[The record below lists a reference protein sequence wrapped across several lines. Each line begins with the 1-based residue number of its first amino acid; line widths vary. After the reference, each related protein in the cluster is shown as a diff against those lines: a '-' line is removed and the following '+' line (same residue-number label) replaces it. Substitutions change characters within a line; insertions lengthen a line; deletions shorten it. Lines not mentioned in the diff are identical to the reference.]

1 MQLPIFAPLMQKTF
15 FHFIINI
22 FFNYLQ
28 ALFFNSSF
36 SDFFFVNDSQN
47 L

>member
-1 MQLPIFAPLMQKTF
+1 MQLPIFALLMQKTF

-22 FFNYLQ
+22 FFKYLQ
-28 ALFFNSSF
+28 LLFLKSSF

>member
-1 MQLPIFAPLMQKTF
+1 MQLPIFALLMQKTF
-15 FHFIINI
+15 FHFNINI

>member
-1 MQLPIFAPLMQKTF
+1 MHLPIFALLMQKTF

-36 SDFFFVNDSQN
+36 SDFFFVTDSQN

>member
-1 MQLPIFAPLMQKTF
+1 MQLPIFALLMQKTF
-15 FHFIINI
+15 FPFIINI

-28 ALFFNSSF
+28 ALFLKSSF
-36 SDFFFVNDSQN
+36 SDFFFVNDNQN